1 MSPYAGIGFSR
12 LACRSS
18 LMLFKYFSEEFG
30 NQPDSLIMKAFAFAN
45 SNYLCRF
52 KGVGFKWKS

>member
-1 MSPYAGIGFSR
+1 MSLYASTGFSR

-30 NQPDSLIMKAFAFAN
+30 DQPDSLIMKAFADIKAVWN
-45 SNYLCRF
+45 G
-52 KGVGFKWKS
+52 KEV